1 MTRYIVRRLLTAI
14 PTLILISMAVFAIVA
29 LAPGDPLSGLA
40 TNPDVPAEVRLNIL
54 HQMGLDE
61 PLPVRYVKWAE
72 SWALGNWGYSFGSHM
87 AVTRLL
93 LQRLPTDLWVL
104 GSAYFLAVLIAIP
117 VGVISAVRQYSL
129 SDQIATTAA
138 FVGYSLPTFFTGIL
152 MIIIFSVRLRW
163 LPFIYN
169 VQVHD
174 PIGIIK
180 QTIMPVA
187 VLALFQSASLTRFV
201 RSSMLDNVGLDYVRT
216 ARAKGLAQRKVILR
230 HVLRNS
236 LIPVVTLIAL
246 QLPGVFTGA
255 VVTEQIFRVPGIG
268 SLLISSLQNSDTPVL
283 MAIAFVAAIL
293 VVLLNLVAD
302 VIYGTLDPRIR
313 YG

>member
-1 MTRYIVRRLLTAI
+1 MTTYIIRRLLTAI
-14 PTLILISMAVFAIVA
+14 PTLILISMVVFAIVA
-29 LAPGDPLSGLA
+29 LAPGDPLAGLA
-40 TNPDVPAEVRLNIL
+40 TNPDVPAEVRQNIL
-54 HQMGLDE
+54 HQMGLDQ

-104 GSAYFLAVLIAIP
+104 GSAYLVAVLIAIP

-129 SDQIATTAA
+129 QDQIATTAA

-174 PIGIIK
+174 PIGMLK
-180 QTIMPVA
+180 QAAMPVA
-187 VLALFQSASLTRFV
+187 VLALFQAASLTRFV

-216 ARAKGLAQRKVILR
+216 ARAKGLAQSKVILR

-293 VVLLNLVAD
+293 VVLLNLIAD

>member
-1 MTRYIVRRLLTAI
+1 MTKYIIRRLLTAI

-29 LAPGDPLSGLA
+29 LAPGDPLAGLA
-40 TNPDVPAEVRLNIL
+40 TNPDVPVEVRQNIL
-54 HQMGLDE
+54 HQMGLDQ
-61 PLPVRYVKWAE
+61 PLPVRYLKWAT
-72 SWALGNWGYSFGSHM
+72 SWATGNWGYSFGSHM

-104 GSAYFLAVLIAIP
+104 GSAYLVAVLIAIP
-117 VGVISAVRQYSL
+117 VGVISAVKQYSVQ
-129 SDQIATTAA
+129 DQIATTAA

-152 MIIIFSVRLRW
+152 MIIVFSVRLRW

-174 PIGIIK
+174 PIGMVK

-268 SLLISSLQNSDTPVL
+268 SLLITSLQNSDTPVL

>member
-1 MTRYIVRRLLTAI
+1 MTKYIIRRLLTSI

-40 TNPDVPAEVRLNIL
+40 TNPDVPASVRLTIL
-54 HQMGLDE
+54 HQMGLDQ
-61 PLPVRYVKWAE
+61 PLPIRYLKWAE
-72 SWALGNWGYSFGSHM
+72 SWLLGNWGYSFGSHM

-104 GSAYFLAVLIAIP
+104 GSSYLVAVLIAIP
-117 VGVISAVRQYSL
+117 IGVISAVKQYSVQ
-129 SDQIATTAA
+129 DQIATTFA
-138 FVGYSLPTFFTGIL
+138 FIGYSLPTFFTGIL
-152 MIIIFSVRLRW
+152 MIILFSVKLHW

-169 VQVHD
+169 VTVHD
-174 PIGIIK
+174 PIGVLK
-180 QTIMPVA
+180 QAIMPVG

-201 RSSMLDNVGLDYVRT
+201 RSSMLDNVALDYVRT
-216 ARAKGLAQRKVILR
+216 ARAKGLAQGRVIRR

-268 SLLISSLQNSDTPVL
+268 SLLIASLQNSDTPVL

-293 VVLLNLVAD
+293 VVLFNLVAD

>member
-1 MTRYIVRRLLTAI
+1 MTQYIIRRLLTAI

-40 TNPDVPAEVRLNIL
+40 TNPDVPASVRLNIL
-54 HQMGLDE
+54 HQMGLDQ
-61 PLPVRYVKWAE
+61 PLPIRYLKWAE
-72 SWALGNWGYSFGSHM
+72 SWALGNWGYSFASHM

-104 GSAYFLAVLIAIP
+104 GASYLFAVLIAIP
-117 VGVISAVRQYSL
+117 VGVISAVKQYSL
-129 SDQIATTAA
+129 QDQIATTAA

-174 PIGIIK
+174 PIGMLK
-180 QTIMPVA
+180 QSIMPVA

-216 ARAKGLAQRKVILR
+216 ARAKGLAQGRVIRR

-268 SLLISSLQNSDTPVL
+268 SLLIVSLQNSDTPVL

-293 VVLLNLVAD
+293 VVLFNLVAD
-302 VIYGTLDPRIR
+302 VVYGTLDPRIR

>member
-1 MTRYIVRRLLTAI
+1 ML
-14 PTLILISMAVFAIVA
+14 
-29 LAPGDPLSGLA
+29 
-40 TNPDVPAEVRLNIL
+40 
-54 HQMGLDE
+54 
-61 PLPVRYVKWAE
+61 
-72 SWALGNWGYSFGSHM
+72 
-87 AVTRLL
+87 
-93 LQRLPTDLWVL
+93 
-104 GSAYFLAVLIAIP
+104 
-117 VGVISAVRQYSL
+117 
-129 SDQIATTAA
+129 
-138 FVGYSLPTFFTGIL
+138 
-152 MIIIFSVRLRW
+152 
-163 LPFIYN
+163 
-169 VQVHD
+169 
-174 PIGIIK
+174 K
-180 QTIMPVA
+180 QAIMPVA

-216 ARAKGLAQRKVILR
+216 ARAKGLAQGRVILR

>member
-1 MTRYIVRRLLTAI
+1 MTQYILRRLLIAI

-54 HQMGLDE
+54 HQMGLDQ
-61 PLPVRYVKWAE
+61 PLPIRYVKWAQ
-72 SWALGNWGYSFGSHM
+72 SWALGNWGYSYGSHM

-104 GSAYFLAVLIAIP
+104 GFAYLCAILISIP
-117 VGVISAVRQYSL
+117 IGVVSAVKQYSL
-129 SDQIATTAA
+129 QDQIATTFA
-138 FVGYSLPTFFTGIL
+138 FIGYSLPTFFTGIL
-152 MIIIFSVRLRW
+152 MIIVFSVRLRW

-174 PIGIIK
+174 PIGMLK
-180 QTIMPVA
+180 QAIMPVA
-187 VLALFQSASLTRFV
+187 VLAFFQAASLTRFV
-201 RSSMLDNVGLDYVRT
+201 RSSMLDNVSLDYVRT
-216 ARAKGLAQRKVILR
+216 ARAKGLAQRRVIRR

-268 SLLISSLQNSDTPVL
+268 SLLIASLQNSDTPVL
-283 MAIAFVAAIL
+283 MSIAFVAAIL

-302 VIYGTLDPRIR
+302 VVYGMLDPRIR

>member
-1 MTRYIVRRLLTAI
+1 MTKYIIRRLLTAI
-14 PTLILISMAVFAIVA
+14 PTLVLISMAVFAIVA
-29 LAPGDPLSGLA
+29 LAPGDPLAGLA
-40 TNPDVPAEVRLNIL
+40 TNPDVPASVRLNIL

-61 PLPVRYVKWAE
+61 PLPIRYIKWAE
-72 SWALGNWGYSFGSHM
+72 SWLLGNWGYSYGSHM

-93 LQRLPTDLWVL
+93 MQRLPTDLWVL
-104 GSAYFLAVLIAIP
+104 GSSYLVAVLIAIP
-117 VGVISAVRQYSL
+117 IGVISAVKQYSL
-129 SDQIATTAA
+129 QDQIATTFA
-138 FVGYSLPTFFTGIL
+138 FIGYSLPTFFTGIL
-152 MIIIFSVRLRW
+152 MIIVFSVKLRW

-169 VQVHD
+169 VTVHD
-174 PIGIIK
+174 PIGVLK
-180 QTIMPVA
+180 QAIMPVA

-216 ARAKGLAQRKVILR
+216 ARAKGLAQSRVIRR

-268 SLLISSLQNSDTPVL
+268 SLLIASLQNSDTPVL

-302 VIYGTLDPRIR
+302 VVYGTLDPRIR

>member
-1 MTRYIVRRLLTAI
+1 MTQYIIRRLLTAI
-14 PTLILISMAVFAIVA
+14 PTLVLISMAVFAIVA
-29 LAPGDPLSGLA
+29 LAPGDPLAGLA
-40 TNPDVPAEVRLNIL
+40 TNPDVPAEVRQNIL
-54 HQMGLDE
+54 HQMGLDQ
-61 PLPVRYVKWAE
+61 PLPIRYVKWAE

-93 LQRLPTDLWVL
+93 MQRLPTDLWVL
-104 GSAYFLAVLIAIP
+104 GSAYLLAVLIAIP

-174 PIGIIK
+174 PIGIVK

>member
-1 MTRYIVRRLLTAI
+1 MTQYIIRRLLTAI
-14 PTLILISMAVFAIVA
+14 PTLVLISMAVFAIVA
-29 LAPGDPLSGLA
+29 LAPGDPLAGLA
-40 TNPDVPAEVRLNIL
+40 TNPDVPAEVRQNIL
-54 HQMGLDE
+54 HQMGLDQ
-61 PLPVRYVKWAE
+61 PLPIRYVKWAE

-93 LQRLPTDLWVL
+93 MQRLPTDLWVL
-104 GSAYFLAVLIAIP
+104 GAAYLLAVLIAIP

-174 PIGIIK
+174 PIGIVK

-216 ARAKGLAQRKVILR
+216 ARAKGLAQRVVILR